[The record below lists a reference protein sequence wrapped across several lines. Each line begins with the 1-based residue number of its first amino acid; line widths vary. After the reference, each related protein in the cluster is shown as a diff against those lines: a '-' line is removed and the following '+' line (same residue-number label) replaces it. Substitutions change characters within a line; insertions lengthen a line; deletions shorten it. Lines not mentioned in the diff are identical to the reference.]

1 MYVETGFS
9 SAKTRFDVFQ
19 IVRMLGM
26 NTRILADAAAE
37 LFQSVLNRLP
47 RCAAAA
53 HVVQS
58 DLETFPVELV
68 NPLQVIGILKGR
80 SPKRAPGAAASGQT
94 DFVVLKSMSRKSR
107 YAGWILSSVLLSVSS
122 KIEIEKAKRLL
133 LGNLLIFLFA
143 VNH

>member
-1 MYVETGFS
+1 
-9 SAKTRFDVFQ
+9 
-19 IVRMLGM
+19 
-26 NTRILADAAAE
+26 
-37 LFQSVLNRLP
+37 
-47 RCAAAA
+47 
-53 HVVQS
+53 VQS

-94 DFVVLKSMSRKSR
+94 DFVVLKSRSRKSR

-122 KIEIEKAKRLL
+122 KIEIEKAKLLL

-143 VNH
+143 VNQETSNTSLDVETSLQDIVGSRNCIAAHG